1 MRRWLLPLAALA
13 ALSACGGDSMGGA
26 TSPASPA
33 APAAPAATD
42 FTAFVLDLLKSQSD
56 TAEPVA
62 VNAAQFVF
70 RDDDDPAAFAA
81 ALGGT

>member
-1 MRRWLLPLAALA
+1 VTRWLLPLAALA
-13 ALSACGGDSMGGA
+13 ALSACGGDAMGGA
-26 TSPASPA
+26 TPAT
-33 APAAPAATD
+33 PAAPAATD

-70 RDDDDPAAFAA
+70 RDDDNPAAFAT

>member
-26 TSPASPA
+26 TSP
-33 APAAPAATD
+33 ATD

>member
-1 MRRWLLPLAALA
+1 MTRWLLPLAALA

-26 TSPASPA
+26 TPA

-70 RDDDDPAAFAA
+70 RDDDNPAAFAT

>member
-1 MRRWLLPLAALA
+1 MTRWLLPLAALA

-26 TSPASPA
+26 TPAT
-33 APAAPAATD
+33 PAAPAATD

-70 RDDDDPAAFAA
+70 RDDDNPAAFAT

>member
-1 MRRWLLPLAALA
+1 MRRRILPLAALA
-13 ALSACGGDSMGGA
+13 ALAALSGCGGESMGGA
-26 TSPASPA
+26 TPA

-62 VNAAQFVF
+62 VNPAQFVF
-70 RDDDDPAAFAA
+70 RDDDNPAAFAA

>member
-1 MRRWLLPLAALA
+1 MRRWILPLAALA
-13 ALSACGGDSMGGA
+13 VLSACGGDSMGGA
-26 TSPASPA
+26 TPA

-42 FTAFVLDLLKSQSD
+42 FTAFVLELLKSQSD

-70 RDDDDPAAFAA
+70 RDDDNPAAFAT

>member
-1 MRRWLLPLAALA
+1 VTRWLLPLAALA

-26 TSPASPA
+26 TPA

-70 RDDDDPAAFAA
+70 RDDDNPAAFAT

>member
-1 MRRWLLPLAALA
+1 MRRWILPLAALA

-26 TSPASPA
+26 TTPA

-56 TAEPVA
+56 TAQPVA

-70 RDDDDPAAFAA
+70 RDDDNPAAFAT

>member
-26 TSPASPA
+26 TPAT
-33 APAAPAATD
+33 PAAPAATD

-70 RDDDDPAAFAA
+70 RDDDNPAAFAT

>member
-1 MRRWLLPLAALA
+1 MRRWILPLAALA

-26 TSPASPA
+26 TT
-33 APAAPAATD
+33 PAATD

-56 TAEPVA
+56 TAQPVA

-70 RDDDDPAAFAA
+70 RDDDNPAAFAT

>member
-1 MRRWLLPLAALA
+1 VTRWLLPLAALA

-26 TSPASPA
+26 TPATPA

-70 RDDDDPAAFAA
+70 RDDDNPAAFAT

>member
-1 MRRWLLPLAALA
+1 VSRWILPLAALA

-26 TSPASPA
+26 TPAT
-33 APAAPAATD
+33 PAAPAATD

-56 TAEPVA
+56 AAEPVA
-62 VNAAQFVF
+62 VNTAQFVF
-70 RDDDDPAAFAA
+70 RDDDTPAAFAT

>member
-1 MRRWLLPLAALA
+1 MRRWILPLAALA

-26 TSPASPA
+26 APTA
-33 APAAPAATD
+33 ATPPAPAATD
-42 FTAFVLDLLKSQSD
+42 FTAFVLALLKSQSD

-62 VNAAQFVF
+62 VNPAQFVF
-70 RDDDDPAAFAA
+70 RDDDNPAAFAA

>member
-1 MRRWLLPLAALA
+1 MTRWLLPLAALA

-26 TSPASPA
+26 TPA

-70 RDDDDPAAFAA
+70 RDDDNPAAFAS

>member
-1 MRRWLLPLAALA
+1 MTRWLLPLAALA

-26 TSPASPA
+26 TPA

-62 VNAAQFVF
+62 VNAARFVF
-70 RDDDDPAAFAA
+70 RDDDNPAAFAT